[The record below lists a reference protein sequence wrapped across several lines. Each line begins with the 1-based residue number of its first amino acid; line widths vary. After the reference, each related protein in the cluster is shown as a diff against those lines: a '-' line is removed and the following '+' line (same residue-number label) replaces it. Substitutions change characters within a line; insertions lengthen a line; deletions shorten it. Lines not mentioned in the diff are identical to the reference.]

1 MLKNAINKM
10 KNAIDSFN
18 NKLNQA
24 KERICKL
31 EDSSVD
37 TIQSERKE
45 FRIKKSKENLHK
57 LWGTIKQNNIC
68 LWESQK
74 DKRERDRKLKKK

>member
-1 MLKNAINKM
+1 MLKNATNKM
-10 KNAIDSFN
+10 KNAIESF

-31 EDSSVD
+31 EDSSAD

-45 FRIKKSKENLHK
+45 FRIKKCKEIYTMRHHQ
-57 LWGTIKQNNIC
+57 TKQYMLMRIS
-68 LWESQK
+68 EG
-74 DKRERDRKLKKK
+74 

>member
-57 LWGTIKQNNIC
+57 L
-68 LWESQK
+68 
-74 DKRERDRKLKKK
+74 

>member
-10 KNAIDSFN
+10 KKAIESFN

-31 EDSSVD
+31 EDSSVA

-45 FRIKKSKENLHK
+45 FRIKTSKENLHK
-57 LWGTIKQNNIC
+57 L
-68 LWESQK
+68 
-74 DKRERDRKLKKK
+74 